1 MTLPEGWEWMD
12 EIPSGWVPPEELRV
26 PTGIL
31 STDLP
36 IMMLSS
42 SALGNDLIDLVGR
55 LLSESARFSIWFGS
69 EAKKTASPK
78 ELALLSLITN
88 EQHRHVYEAW
98 TLFIDAYNASGRKAG
113 SFDSELDALRHVLLD
128 SIRNIAAARRDFEGG
143 K

>member
-1 MTLPEGWEWMD
+1 MTLPEGWEWLD
-12 EIPSGWVPPEELRV
+12 DVPSGWVPPEELRV

-36 IMMLSS
+36 IRMLSS
-42 SALGNDLIDLVGR
+42 RALGNDLVDLVGR

-78 ELALLSLITN
+78 ELALLSLTTN

-98 TLFIDAYNASGRKAG
+98 TSFIDAYNASGRKAG
-113 SFDSELDALRHVLLD
+113 SFDSELDALRQVLLD
-128 SIRNIAAARRDFEGG
+128 SISNIAATRRDFEGG
-143 K
+143 N